1 MISLLRAQIG
11 EFKLGQKVW
20 EDFEVG
26 QKVITT
32 AITVTETHIVNFAGV
47 TGDFYHLHMNEE
59 YMKNTVFGGRIA
71 HGPLTFCLA
80 VGLVERTKILADSL
94 IGFLGANNLRFPAAV
109 KPGDTIHVEVEI
121 IDKRETSKPD
131 RGVVTMQY
139 VVKNQRDDVVATVE
153 MNFMMHRK

>member
-1 MISLLRAQIG
+1 MQG
-11 EFKLGQKVW
+11 GGNTLGRKVW
-20 EDFEVG
+20 EDFDIG
-26 QKVITT
+26 QKVNTV

-47 TGDFYHLHMNEE
+47 TGDFYYLHMNEE
-59 YMKNTVFGGRIA
+59 YMKKTPFGGRIA

-80 VGLVERTKILADSL
+80 VGLVERTNILADSL

-121 IDKRETSKPD
+121 IGKRETSKSD

-139 VVKNQRDDVVATVE
+139 IVKNQREEIVATVE
-153 MNFMMHRK
+153 MNFMMYRK